1 MRFHADPQGVAWA
14 PETAVVSVGAPRRFV
29 FRAMRDASVRYAY
42 LVRSGDVVQMHADC
56 QRAFQHAL
64 LPEKGAATAAA
75 TDADSPEST
84 EEEPP
89 LPAPRISLVFKKRV
103 GGAA

>member
-1 MRFHADPQGVAWA
+1 MRFHADPQGAAWA

-29 FRAMRDASVRYAY
+29 FRATRDPSVRYAY
-42 LVRSGDVVQMHADC
+42 HVRSGDVVQMHADC

-64 LPEKGAATAAA
+64 LPEKGAAPAPA
-75 TDADSPEST
+75 TDAGADSPEST
-84 EEEPP
+84 EEA
-89 LPAPRISLVFKKRV
+89 LPAPRISLVFKKRL